1 MLTGGAFLKRWMGRR
16 KMKTA
21 PLPAVHAPLSL
32 RASPPAQRARDRSSS
47 PCSAPGGAAALS
59 LQPDWDEQGEQKP
72 QETQG
77 NYPGGLEAKNKQ
89 INKKW
94 RSFYGS
100 EKDRSRSRLT
110 HATEAEQFLWG
121 SMVEGNLSQSV
132 VCGLSVEVQTAD
144 LTPDLL

>member
-1 MLTGGAFLKRWMGRR
+1 MGRR

-59 LQPDWDEQGEQKP
+59 LQPNWDEQGEQKP

-77 NYPGGLEAKNKQ
+77 NYPGGLESKNKQ

-100 EKDRSRSRLT
+100 EKDRNRSRLT

>member
-1 MLTGGAFLKRWMGRR
+1 
-16 KMKTA
+16 MKTA

-59 LQPDWDEQGEQKP
+59 LQPNWDEQGEQKP

-100 EKDRSRSRLT
+100 EKDRNRSRLT